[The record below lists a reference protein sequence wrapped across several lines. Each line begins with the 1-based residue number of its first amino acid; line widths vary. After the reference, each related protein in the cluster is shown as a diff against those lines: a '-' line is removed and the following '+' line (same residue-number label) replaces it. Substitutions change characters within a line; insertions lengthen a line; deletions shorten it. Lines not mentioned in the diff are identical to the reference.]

1 MESTAPDRRPA
12 ATPIPEAGEGW
23 PRSGA
28 PAGSQHLPQPLPR
41 PARESP
47 DRKAERKPERKPER
61 EVKREAERLRT
72 PLKAALS
79 VALPL
84 MLPVL
89 LAGCAPSKARIEGAP
104 AADLP
109 LPPGIQVA
117 FNQRAN
123 QRYRS
128 PISGHWRQGDDLE
141 ALILTAIQGAQRE
154 ILVAVQEL
162 SLPRVAEALV
172 AAQRRGLRVAVVLEN
187 TYSTPW
193 SSLNLHDQAAL
204 ETHQRHRVAQLT
216 DLGQGDAVAI
226 LQQGGVPLI
235 DDTADGSRGSGL
247 MHHKFMVVD
256 RRVVVTGSANFSPS
270 CIHGDPDDPSTRG
283 NVNHLLRFD
292 SPELATLFAGEFA
305 RLWGD
310 GPGGLPDSR
319 FGLAKG
325 EGPSQR
331 VRIGPTTVTVLFAP
345 HRRRDA
351 NNGLLWL
358 EQQFAAVQGQLD
370 MALFVFSAQNLADA
384 MAALHQKG
392 VRMRL
397 LADPGFANRP
407 FSEVL
412 DLLAISQPDHRC
424 LLEAGNRPW
433 QQALEG
439 VGTPRL
445 AGGDKLHH
453 KIAVLDGRSVISGS
467 FNWSPSAAFQ
477 NDETLLRIDS
487 PLLAAHFEAEI
498 DRLWRGAE
506 LGVTARLE
514 RKRLKQQ
521 RLCGSGRQ
529 RPEVR
534 ADARPLEPTAARHRR
549 S

>member
-1 MESTAPDRRPA
+1 MGNPE
-12 ATPIPEAGEGW
+12 PIEEP
-23 PRSGA
+23 
-28 PAGSQHLPQPLPR
+28 
-41 PARESP
+41 
-47 DRKAERKPERKPER
+47 KPERKPER
-61 EVKREAERLRT
+61 EAKPVAEQLHNRLN
-72 PLKAALS
+72 AALT
-79 VALPL
+79 VALSL
-84 MLPVL
+84 MLPML

-141 ALILTAIQGAQRE
+141 ALILTAIQGAQGE

-204 ETHQRHRVAQLT
+204 EPHQRHRVAQLAA
-216 DLGQGDAVAI
+216 LGQGDAVAI
-226 LQQGGVPLI
+226 LHQGGVPLI

-270 CIHGDPDDPSTRG
+270 CIHGDLDDPSTRG

-292 SPELATLFAGEFA
+292 SPELANLFAGEFA

-319 FGLAKG
+319 FGLAKD
-325 EGPSQR
+325 EGPDQR
-331 VRIGPTTVTVLFAP
+331 VRIGTSTVTVLFAP

-358 EQQFAAVQGQLD
+358 EQQLAGVQRQLD
-370 MALFVFSAQNLADA
+370 MALFVFSGQNLTDA
-384 MAALHQKG
+384 LAALHQRG

-397 LADPGFANRP
+397 LADPGFASRS

-453 KIAVLDGRSVISGS
+453 KIAVIDGRSVISGS
-467 FNWSPSAAFQ
+467 FNWSPRALG
-477 NDETLLRIDS
+477 TLTN
-487 PLLAAHFEAEI
+487 LADGGVEH
-498 DRLWRGAE
+498 RRGAPPRSRT
-506 LGVTARLE
+506 LG
-514 RKRLKQQ
+514 
-521 RLCGSGRQ
+521 GSG
-529 RPEVR
+529 PGPAPAVR
-534 ADARPLEPTAARHRR
+534 RGPTCPPLGTLQEHPTRLRRCPPLPMIWPICWPPCGPIAPSPGPGHAPGPPICPTPAAVCPGCGGWCGFA
-549 S
+549 

>member
-1 MESTAPDRRPA
+1 MLGGMQRTTPDRRPA
-12 ATPIPEAGEGW
+12 ATPIAEAGGGR
-23 PRSGA
+23 PRSGD
-28 PAGSQHLPQPLPR
+28 PAEFQHLPHPLQR
-41 PARESP
+41 PARASP
-47 DRKAERKPERKPER
+47 DRKPDRKTAHEAN
-61 EVKREAERLRT
+61 REAERLRT
-72 PLKAALS
+72 LLRAALTA
-79 VALPL
+79 ALPL

-128 PISGHWRQGDDLE
+128 PISGRWRQGDDLE

-204 ETHQRHRVAQLT
+204 EPHQRHRVAQLAA
-216 DLGQGDAVAI
+216 LGHGDAVAI
-226 LQQGGVPLI
+226 LLQGGVPLI

-270 CIHGDPDDPSTRG
+270 CIHGDLDDPSTRG

-319 FGLAKG
+319 FGLAKA

-345 HRRRDA
+345 HRRRNA

-358 EQQFAAVQGQLD
+358 EQQFAGVQGRID
-370 MALFVFSAQNLADA
+370 MALFVFSAQNLADTL
-384 MAALHQKG
+384 AALHQRG

-397 LADPGFANRP
+397 LADPGFASRP

-487 PLLAAHFEAEI
+487 PPLAAHFEAEI
-498 DRLWRGAE
+498 DRLWRSAE

-514 RKRLKQQ
+514 RKRLKQR

-534 ADARPLEPTAARHRR
+534 AEARPLEPTATRHRR